1 MSTRLTDHDYELLS
15 AYLDGTLSDSERSTL
30 EARLQAEPDLRRELE
45 ALRQTVTLVKAL
57 PTLKAPRNF
66 TLNAR
71 QTRQQRLLIFPTT
84 AMFSALS
91 AAAAVF
97 LLVLGATFLL
107 VQNQVAAPSA
117 PFASIQEQ
125 QGAQGVAIL
134 PSATINITDTLEA
147 DTGSQRAFTASPIAA
162 PTQPAPAPALTF
174 DATAV
179 EAYDGADATDN
190 IPLDQSAEPLGA
202 APLPTQLPDAANAA
216 GEAEAP
222 EEAQDS
228 PMTDELQSQ
237 TGPAPEASTSLAYA
251 PTIQPPTNGLSDD
264 GQAIEET
271 ATSLSAEFAVVQP
284 EQITATASPSATP
297 TLRPTALPVANEGV
311 EKQPGSDTIT
321 FAGVLLVAGAALL
334 FISIATTLV
343 RWRRR

>member
-15 AYLDGTLSDSERSTL
+15 AYLDGALSDSERSTL

-45 ALRQTVTLVKAL
+45 TLRQTVMLVKGL

-66 TLNAR
+66 ILDAH
-71 QTRQQRLLIFPTT
+71 QSRQQRLLIFPTT

-107 VQNQVAAPSA
+107 VQNQLSA
-117 PFASIQEQ
+117 PAPLASVQNQ
-125 QGAQGVAIL
+125 QGGQSVAGL
-134 PSATINITDTLEA
+134 PSATINITNTSEA
-147 DTGSQRAFTASPIAA
+147 DTGSQRAFTVSPMAT
-162 PTQPAPAPALTF
+162 PTQPPPAPALTF
-174 DATAV
+174 EATAV

-237 TGPAPEASTSLAYA
+237 TGPAPEDTTSLAYA

-264 GQAIEET
+264 SQMLEET
-271 ATSLSAEFAVVQP
+271 ATSLSAEFAAVQQ
-284 EQITATASPSATP
+284 EELTATPSPSTTP
-297 TLRPTALPVANEGV
+297 TLRPTAPPVANEVTERRESGDNV
-311 EKQPGSDTIT
+311 T

-334 FISIATTLV
+334 LISIATTLV
-343 RWRRR
+343 RWRRQ